1 MTYIL
6 DEPPFFSWGELKLMK
21 GRGEGVGQ
29 DLNFRGC
36 GWVRGDDLFQRDYS
50 FYIKNKLRSEIFN
63 DKRVLKT
70 K

>member
-1 MTYIL
+1 MKVRG
-6 DEPPFFSWGELKLMK
+6 WGW
-21 GRGEGVGQ
+21 GAGQ

-36 GWVRGDDLFQRDYS
+36 CWERGDDLFQRDYS

-70 K
+70 KWFSLS

>member
-1 MTYIL
+1 
-6 DEPPFFSWGELKLMK
+6 MK
-21 GRGEGVGQ
+21 
-29 DLNFRGC
+29 
-36 GWVRGDDLFQRDYS
+36 VRGGGLGRISILEDVTGKEGMTFFQRDYS